1 MNLQR
6 IQAFNTTPT
15 LTHRINFQSS
25 PHISKIPD
33 FEMKI
38 QLQIRLFDFLLLYLF
53 NLIFYFKLVI
63 DWPFRNSLSADLIS
77 ANHWT
82 NKPRKGDTT
91 YYQGAQKFRF
101 QNEWKK
107 KSTTGLIGTWK
118 IIPKLINHQNILVC
132 LYQRDTR
139 DREKVI

>member
-6 IQAFNTTPT
+6 FQAFNTTPT

-77 ANHWT
+77 TNHWT

-107 KSTTGLIGTWK
+107 VYNWTDWNMKNNSKTNQSSKYT
-118 IIPKLINHQNILVC
+118 C
-132 LYQRDTR
+132 LPISKGHSR
-139 DREKVI
+139 